1 MRSCPLTLI
10 RPYVGIQQYCLLL
23 KTLLKMLQFCTAVLH
38 CSSALQFCTA
48 VLHCCT
54 KIPFQDFLRQTFV
67 IEQILTL
74 KNNMGTPCLEVQG
87 LDDKKNTFQVSTF
100 PHQAF
105 WDAPEH
111 VLWSICVPFQGK
123 IGKGSTLW

>member
-1 MRSCPLTLI
+1 
-10 RPYVGIQQYCLLL
+10 
-23 KTLLKMLQFCTAVLH
+23 
-38 CSSALQFCTA
+38 
-48 VLHCCT
+48 
-54 KIPFQDFLRQTFV
+54 
-67 IEQILTL
+67 
-74 KNNMGTPCLEVQG
+74 MGTPCLEVQG

-123 IGKGSTLW
+123 IGKGSTLG